1 MDGDPFKVYC
11 VDLFQTVNLPDN
23 SYSETCEYAIS
34 KVQYVLNNYYP
45 LNSSYPGKLSD
56 NNQEVAAIQLVLWS
70 LYNNINI
77 HSVTDTLI
85 KNRALA
91 IRSDADINGMISEPI
106 ITFTINPAADPNAF
120 YIKTID
126 ENGDPIAVSDI
137 VLSISIAGTLSEDTT
152 STDASGISP
161 DIYVTGSL
169 NGSVITATARMRYA
183 QGRIIDGFISD
194 RQTLAIA
201 LPVWGRMGVETEWG
215 AEPVELSSFTSIIRA
230 NTVDLN
236 WTTSSEINNSHF
248 EVERL
253 ENENIVWKKIGSVAG
268 NGNSTINHQYGY
280 TDAGLLPG
288 NYKYRLK
295 QIDYNGNFEYFNLT
309 TEINI
314 STPEKY
320 SLSQNFPNPF
330 NPTTSI
336 QFSIPVDGN
345 INIQIFDMAGKEVM
359 TLLNEQKPA
368 GQYSVQVNG
377 NNLSSGIYYYKIKAG
392 NFSAIKKMTLIK

>member
-1 MDGDPFKVYC
+1 MDGNPFKVYC
-11 VDLFQTVNLPDN
+11 IDLFQTVNLPDN
-23 SYSETCEYAIS
+23 SYSETCEYAVS

-77 HSVTDTLI
+77 QTVTDSVI
-85 KNRALA
+85 KNRALT
-91 IRSDADINGMISEPI
+91 IRADADINGMITESI
-106 ITFTINPAADPNAF
+106 ISFTINPAADPNAF

-161 DIYVTGSL
+161 DIYVTGAL

-215 AEPVELSSFTSIIRA
+215 AEPVELSSFTSIITG
-230 NTVDLN
+230 NKVDLN

-248 EVERL
+248 EIERLEL
-253 ENENIVWKKIGSVAG
+253 ENENIVWKKLVLSPRKT
-268 NGNSTINHQYGY
+268 NSGVFIFQEFFVPLWQFQNHLQRYSFQN
-280 TDAGLLPG
+280 TQEKNVHLPWIPLKGLL
-288 NYKYRLK
+288 L
-295 QIDYNGNFEYFNLT
+295 I
-309 TEINI
+309 
-314 STPEKY
+314 
-320 SLSQNFPNPF
+320 
-330 NPTTSI
+330 
-336 QFSIPVDGN
+336 
-345 INIQIFDMAGKEVM
+345 A
-359 TLLNEQKPA
+359 LLFFGASSEDFLLDLL
-368 GQYSVQVNG
+368 VQ
-377 NNLSSGIYYYKIKAG
+377 A
-392 NFSAIKKMTLIK
+392 